1 MASSVATWH
10 ALGGT
15 AHRPTHEDLSVGTPP
30 QAKPPERSQ
39 QREHLEWS
47 QEFLNALRPCSAG
60 RPQVPIRRNET
71 DGKARKAFSMHRWS
85 KLFIPTL
92 REAPADAEV
101 ASHRLLIRAGYIR
114 QLGAGIYNYLFL
126 GQRSLNKIIAIVRE
140 EMDKIGQEFY
150 LPGIL
155 PKEPWAESGRWTGMG
170 ENMFRLKDR
179 KGADLCLGMTHEE
192 IMTTIARG
200 ELRSYKQLPQIW
212 YQIQTKFRDEPRPK
226 AGLLRV
232 RQFTMKDSYSFDI
245 DGAGL
250 DRSFDLHD
258 GVYRT
263 IFTRCGLKFVS
274 VEADSGAMGGSQSQ
288 EFMVYTDAG
297 EDLIASCPE
306 CGYAANLEK
315 AVSRLEPVTE
325 MEATGDGK
333 PELVATPGCAAI
345 ADVAAFFKI
354 SPASDIKCVAYM
366 ALNRGAAGRDGGRP
380 DTWHGVAAFLR
391 GDHQVNETKLLGAIG
406 AAELR
411 TMQADE
417 LAQYLNGPAGYLGP
431 VGLKPETQPLG
442 AGLTVVVDKALEGR
456 RNMVCGANKADYH
469 LRNVTP
475 GRDFGWTLT
484 ADIRSVNEGE
494 ACPKDNCGGKL
505 VVGKAVE
512 VGHIFKL
519 GYKYSE
525 SMGARVLDPNGKE
538 VTPIMGSYGIGI
550 ERILT
555 AAIEQSNDAN
565 GFWLPA
571 SIAPFTVVVTITN
584 AADALL
590 KETGETLAAELE
602 SAGLDVLLDDRDE
615 RAGVKFKDADL
626 IGIPYR
632 INVGKKAAAGQV
644 ELVTR
649 ARAGSVDVAVADVVA
664 QVKRRVEE
672 EGLLGQFNGTVD

>member
-1 MASSVATWH
+1 
-10 ALGGT
+10 
-15 AHRPTHEDLSVGTPP
+15 
-30 QAKPPERSQ
+30 
-39 QREHLEWS
+39 
-47 QEFLNALRPCSAG
+47 
-60 RPQVPIRRNET
+60 
-71 DGKARKAFSMHRWS
+71 MHRWS

-92 REAPADAEV
+92 REAPSDAEV
-101 ASHRLLIRAGYIR
+101 ASHKFLLRAGYIR
-114 QLGAGIYNYLFL
+114 QLGAGLYNYLFL
-126 GQRSLNKIIAIVRE
+126 GQRSLNKVIGIVRE

-155 PKEPWAESGRWTGMG
+155 PRELWEESGRWTGMG
-170 ENMFRLKDR
+170 DNMFRLKDR

-192 IMTTIARG
+192 IMTAMARS

-232 RQFTMKDSYSFDI
+232 RQVMMKDSYSFDLNKE
-245 DGAGL
+245 GL
-250 DRSFDLHD
+250 DKSYDLHD
-258 GVYRT
+258 ATYRA
-263 IFTRCGLKFVS
+263 IFKRCGLKFVV

-297 EDLIASCPE
+297 EDLIASCPV

-315 AVSRLEPVTE
+315 AVSRLDAVEE
-325 MEATGDGK
+325 MAATGDGT
-333 PELVATPGCAAI
+333 PELVHTPGCAAI
-345 ADVAAFFKI
+345 ADVAEFFKI

-366 ALNRGAAGRDGGRP
+366 ALKRGAAGAKDKGTK
-380 DTWHGVAAFLR
+380 DTWHGVATFLR
-391 GDHQVNETKLLGAIG
+391 GDHQVNETKLLGTLG

-411 TMQADE
+411 TMQTEE
-417 LAQYLNGPAGYLGP
+417 LQQYFGGPAGYLGP
-431 VGLKPETQPLG
+431 VGLNLDEKPLG
-442 AGLTVVVDKALEGR
+442 EGLTVVVDKSLEGR
-456 RNMVCGANKADYH
+456 RNMVCGANKLDYH

-475 GRDFGWTLT
+475 GRDFKWTVM

-494 ACPKDNCGGKL
+494 GCPATSENGSNCAGRL

-519 GYKYSE
+519 GYKYTE
-525 SMGARVLDPNGKE
+525 SMGAHVLDPNGKE
-538 VTPIMGSYGIGI
+538 VMPIMGCYGIGI

-571 SIAPFTVVVTITN
+571 SIAPFTVVITVTN
-584 AADALL
+584 VADKAL
-590 KETGETLAAELE
+590 KEAGEQLAAELE
-602 SAGLDVLLDDRDE
+602 GAGLDVLLDDRDE

-626 IGIPYR
+626 VGIPYR
-632 INVGKKAAAGQV
+632 INVGKKTASGQV

-649 ARAGSVDVAVADVVA
+649 ANSTSVDVALADVVA
-664 QVKRRVEE
+664 QVKKRVQEE
-672 EGLLGQFNGTVD
+672 KLLGESE

>member
-1 MASSVATWH
+1 
-10 ALGGT
+10 
-15 AHRPTHEDLSVGTPP
+15 
-30 QAKPPERSQ
+30 
-39 QREHLEWS
+39 
-47 QEFLNALRPCSAG
+47 
-60 RPQVPIRRNET
+60 
-71 DGKARKAFSMHRWS
+71 MHRWS
-85 KLFIPTL
+85 KLFVPTL

-101 ASHRLLIRAGYIR
+101 ASHKFLLRAGYIR

-126 GQRSLNKIIAIVRE
+126 GARSLNKIIAIVRE
-140 EMDKIGQEFY
+140 EMDEIGQEFY
-150 LPGIL
+150 LPAIH
-155 PKEPWAESGRWTGMG
+155 PREVWEQSGRWTTMG

-192 IMTTIARG
+192 IMTSIARS

-226 AGLLRV
+226 SGLLRV

-245 DGAGL
+245 DKAGL
-250 DRSFDLHD
+250 DKSFELHD
-258 GVYRT
+258 AVYRK
-263 IFTRCGLKFVS
+263 IFTRCGLKFVA
-274 VEADSGAMGGSQSQ
+274 VEADSGSMGGSQSQ

-297 EDLIASCPE
+297 EDLIASCPV

-315 AVSRLEPVTE
+315 ATSRLDAVNEIEP
-325 MEATGDGK
+325 TGDGT
-333 PELVATPGCAAI
+333 PDLVHTPGCAAI
-345 ADVAAFFKI
+345 ADVAEFFKI

-366 ALNRGAAGRDGGRP
+366 ALKRGVAGKP

-391 GDHQVNETKLLGAIG
+391 GDHQVNETKLLGAAG

-411 TMQADE
+411 TMQAEE
-417 LAQYLNGPAGYLGP
+417 LSQYFNGPAGFLGP
-431 VGLKPETQPLG
+431 VGLKPSAKPLED
-442 AGLTVVVDKALEGR
+442 GLTVIVDKSLEGR
-456 RNMVCGANKADYH
+456 KNLVAGANQLDYH
-469 LRNVTP
+469 LRNVTL
-475 GRDFGWTLT
+475 GRDFTWTLS

-494 ACPKDNCGGKL
+494 ACPTDGCAGQL

-512 VGHIFKL
+512 IGHIFKL

-555 AAIEQSNDAN
+555 AAIEQSNDKN

-571 SIAPFTVVVTITN
+571 SIAPFTVVVTVTIVS
-584 AADALL
+584 DALL
-590 KETGETLAAELE
+590 AQTGETIAAELE

-626 IGIPYR
+626 VGIPYR
-632 INVGKKAAAGQV
+632 INVGKKAVSGVV

-649 ARAGSVDVAVADVVA
+649 ATATSVDVALNEVAA
-664 QVKRRVEE
+664 LVKERVQEDA
-672 EGLLGQFNGTVD
+672 L